1 MSLFVFQPSEVSKL
15 LIWGKLTLCRK
26 SCR

>member
-15 LIWGKLTLCRK
+15 LI
-26 SCR
+26 